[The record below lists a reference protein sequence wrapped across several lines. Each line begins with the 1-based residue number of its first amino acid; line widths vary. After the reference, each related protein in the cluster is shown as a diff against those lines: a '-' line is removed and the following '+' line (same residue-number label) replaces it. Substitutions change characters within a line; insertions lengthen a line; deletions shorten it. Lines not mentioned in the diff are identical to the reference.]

1 MYNPE
6 TLASEARTRMIK
18 AIVTVAIFGI
28 LGGFIAIPAIIRSS
42 KAMALANAGDF
53 ENAFNLYQS
62 SKKFISWSIVVGVI
76 LIIAYIALVIYSFAS
91 EPDSYSYYNDY
102 YYY

>member
-28 LGGFIAIPAIIRSS
+28 FGGFIAIPAIIRSS
-42 KAMALANAGDF
+42 KAMRLANAGDF

-62 SKKFISWSIVVGVI
+62 SKKFIIWSIVVGIIMIIVYFVFIIYTVI
-76 LIIAYIALVIYSFAS
+76 S
-91 EPDSYSYYNDY
+91 EPVSYNYYNY
-102 YYY
+102 YY

>member
-28 LGGFIAIPAIIRSS
+28 FGGFIAIPAIIRSS
-42 KAMALANAGDF
+42 KAMRLANAGDF
-53 ENAFNLYQS
+53 ENAYNLYQS
-62 SKKFISWSIVVGVI
+62 SKKFINWSIVVGIIMIIVYFVFIIYTVI
-76 LIIAYIALVIYSFAS
+76 S
-91 EPDSYSYYNDY
+91 EPVSNNYYN
-102 YYY
+102 